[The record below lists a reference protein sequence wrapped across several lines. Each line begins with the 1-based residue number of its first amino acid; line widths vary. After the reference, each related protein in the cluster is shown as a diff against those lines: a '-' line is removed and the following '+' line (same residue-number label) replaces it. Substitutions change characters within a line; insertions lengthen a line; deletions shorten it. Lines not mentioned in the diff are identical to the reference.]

1 MHHGTSTTPLPPHLY
16 RPSYTRNPGHEIE
29 FPTCSQPVAME
40 GGWGWVRYGGF
51 QSSTNET
58 NGTNATALSDS
69 ASEPEGIDEQVI
81 LNCPVGFNGTVMLE
95 CESNQGPKPTLVA
108 DTCELLDPEGIALS
122 LHGMDALQYGALKLE
137 QKVARDEA
145 HRFQRT
151 AAGVNA
157 LRTDIDLRQQRLE
170 SDLQSLHRLANQAT
184 KTLNNNVKTSYV
196 LDKRMNEDQTQFD
209 RMAGIFSM
217 QLSQTEE
224 EKQRLRA
231 SAVLGM
237 VGSHGTRVYN
247 QLRQRVEKDKQA
259 ERRTYL
265 ALIENLED
273 GRKSEDSYF
282 HLGNTIEEAQTDL
295 LTAFTGGAIA
305 YNATVVLHHLTANLD
320 ANVGDATQMLADKRA
335 HQDAVN
341 ERVRQIDRNR
351 LGLG

>member
-1 MHHGTSTTPLPPHLY
+1 MELKTSILTAASIAAQTGNTTANTTEQTGAATNSSPWDYFFANHPKDFKVQSGRSGGTRNDGSFWLSNQRTIDYLKNKELWLMHHGTSTTPLPPHLY

-184 KTLNNNVKTSYV
+184 K
-196 LDKRMNEDQTQFD
+196 
-209 RMAGIFSM
+209 
-217 QLSQTEE
+217 
-224 EKQRLRA
+224 
-231 SAVLGM
+231 
-237 VGSHGTRVYN
+237 
-247 QLRQRVEKDKQA
+247 
-259 ERRTYL
+259 
-265 ALIENLED
+265 NLE
-273 GRKSEDSYF
+273 
-282 HLGNTIEEAQTDL
+282 
-295 LTAFTGGAIA
+295 
-305 YNATVVLHHLTANLD
+305 
-320 ANVGDATQMLADKRA
+320 
-335 HQDAVN
+335 
-341 ERVRQIDRNR
+341 
-351 LGLG
+351 